1 MGEKDPKKYRTLK
14 KLLYKEMKGI
24 LVKWIK
30 EVCAMNVPVNGMILR
45 EKALE
50 IANRIVGLKDF
61 TASNGWIDCM
71 KKDIILCIDHF
82 LENHQL

>member
-1 MGEKDPKKYRTLK
+1 
-14 KLLYKEMKGI
+14 MKGI

-61 TASNGWIDCM
+61 TASNGWINQM
-71 KKDIILCIDHF
+71 KKRHNFVHRSFSGESSSVDEATI
-82 LENHQL
+82 EE